1 MANKEKIK
9 KEIERR
15 IEICEKYSQ
24 LNLTT
29 STRNGNHAQL
39 LELREIK
46 DFIDSLPEEEP
57 SVKGLTWKDVN
68 TLDTLID
75 QVRHEFPNGI
85 SEKSFGLAVLEKFQ
99 DYHDDAEEPVSEDLE
114 EEINNYFKDWTFDD
128 EMSVMAKPN
137 HYFAEFNDIK
147 EIARHFAKWQKQKD
161 QETIELAEDHA
172 MLAGMNKMKEEMMKN
187 AVEAEVFIDYN
198 INFGYGSLTAN
209 IDLDEQHL
217 KEGDKVKI
225 IIVKTEQQ

>member
-147 EIARHFAKWQKQKD
+147 EIARHFAEWQRKQ
-161 QETIELAEDHA
+161 LAE
-172 MLAGMNKMKEEMMKN
+172 N
-187 AVEAEVFIDYN
+187 AVEGVIDIRKWPAKAQVEFYDRLPVFN
-198 INFGYGSLTAN
+198 VRT
-209 IDLDEQHL
+209 
-217 KEGDKVKI
+217 GDKVKI
-225 IIVKTEQQ
+225 IILKED